1 MHMNKL
7 NYSNAAALV
16 ADFKAG
22 AKFEVHRNG
31 IAKRVVGIESYP
43 GSAHGFQVRI
53 EGSAGAWT
61 AFRLDGSHTSGRQI
75 VKVAD
80 APAKAAA
87 TEPFDMKTFV
97 STGRE
102 AFVPA
107 TGEKLVSFLFA
118 ANSLEVV
125 LEDAKG
131 NHRVSTNY
139 RHDGTHKW
147 QPKRSLVF
155 KPLPPKTRKMRLEI
169 VKVDGTRGVFS
180 ARLLGL
186 DGVAYVPAAIGSKV
200 TFGAFPV
207 KTGVTVHAHDFE
219 VSL

>member
-1 MHMNKL
+1 MNKL
-7 NYSNAAALV
+7 NYANAAALI

-22 AKFEVHRNG
+22 AKFAVIRNG
-31 IAKRVVGIESYP
+31 IAKKVAAIDRYGPST
-43 GSAHGFQVRI
+43 SGFMIRI
-53 EGSAGAWT
+53 EDASGPWT
-61 AFRLDGSHTSGRQI
+61 AFRLDGSHASGRQL

-80 APAKAAA
+80 APAKSDAA
-87 TEPFDMKTFV
+87 EPFDMKTFV

-147 QPKRSLVF
+147 QPKRSLMF
-155 KPLPPKTRKMRLEI
+155 KPLPPQTRKMRFEV
-169 VKVDGTRGVFS
+169 VKVDGRAGIYS

-186 DGVAYVPAAIGSKV
+186 NGEAFVPSVVGARVS
-200 TFGAFPV
+200 FGAFPT
-207 KTGVTVHAHDFE
+207 KTGTTVHAYDFE
-219 VSL
+219 VPL